1 MGLGKS
7 FMGNIFCG
15 REVFGF
21 YVLEFFVIKICQFV
35 EMCQF
40 GCYLSIVDIFGFFDM
55 LIFNDVIMIE
65 VMCCLVFFVLGF
77 YVFIY
82 VFNVFL
88 RFIVEEED
96 LIKQFVEYFGEWVF
110 DYMIVVFI

>member
-1 MGLGKS
+1 MGFGKS

-88 RFIVEEED
+88 RFIVEEEE